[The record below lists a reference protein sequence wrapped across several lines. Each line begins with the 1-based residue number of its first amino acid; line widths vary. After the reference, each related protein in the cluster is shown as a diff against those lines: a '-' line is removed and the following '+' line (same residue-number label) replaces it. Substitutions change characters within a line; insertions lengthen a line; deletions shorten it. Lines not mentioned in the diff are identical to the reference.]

1 MTIYAATTNQ
11 GKLREFSECAGEQGV
26 EVLALPG
33 IEGMPEPVEDAAT
46 FEGNAELKAV
56 GYSRLA
62 LASGKTGLLVFAD
75 DSGLEVDALGGQP
88 GVRSARFA
96 DDLGLGGSGSRSGAN
111 AHLSDDESPQR
122 ASSLGTPIAVAKMGH
137 PDSWPGLSKDER
149 NNRAVL
155 SLLRDLPTSLDAD
168 GGLTLDNR
176 GARFVCVLVLARDG
190 EVVLRA
196 RGEVEGQI
204 LDAPRGTD
212 GFGYDPL
219 FLVSELGKTLAETTR
234 EEKWR
239 VSHRGNAFRELLRGL
254 LDVPPRPAS

>member
-11 GKLREFSECAGEQGV
+11 GKLTEFSECAGEQGV

-33 IEGMPEPVEDAAT
+33 IEAMPEPVEDAAT

-56 GYSRLA
+56 AYSQLA
-62 LASGKTGLLVFAD
+62 PGLMVFAD
-75 DSGLEVDALGGQP
+75 DSGLEVDALGGEP

-96 DDLGLGGSGSRSGAN
+96 DDLGFEVGQG
-111 AHLSDDESPQR
+111 
-122 ASSLGTPIAVAKMGH
+122 
-137 PDSWPGLSKDER
+137 SKDER

-155 SLLRDLPTSLDAD
+155 SLLKNLPEVLDAD

-176 GARFVCVLVLARDG
+176 GARFVCALVLARDG

-196 RGEVEGQI
+196 RGEVQGVV
-204 LDAPRGTD
+204 LDEPRGTD

-219 FLVSELGKTLAETTR
+219 FLVPELGKTLAETTR

-239 VSHRGNAFRELLRGL
+239 VSHRGNAFRELLRQLKDFAQSG
-254 LDVPPRPAS
+254 R